1 MSLIRKIGFEKYL
14 KVGMLLMVHGELF
27 LLRVMLTGSRLF
39 VIAISKVQSK
49 NRLELEEQKRN
60 PLKL

>member
-1 MSLIRKIGFEKYL
+1 
-14 KVGMLLMVHGELF
+14 MVHGELF
-27 LLRVMLTGSRLF
+27 LLRVMLIGSRLF
-39 VIAISKVQSK
+39 MIAISKVQSK